1 MNHYNGF
8 ESEEDEGKLEQ
19 IYNND
24 NMISLEDER
33 DDNNNLNFNL
43 SSIIYETINDINL
56 SENFN
61 VEEINK

>member
-1 MNHYNGF
+1 MNHDNGF

-43 SSIIYETINDINL
+43 SSIIYETINDINC
-56 SENFN
+56 S
-61 VEEINK
+61 